1 MNMIISENTKAILL
15 LTAPLLLG
23 KSSEQYD
30 LLKPKEYHQLALYLR
45 EIKKQPADLLSIE
58 AGDILKKYTQ
68 LDKERILKLLSRGF
82 LLAQV
87 INYWQMRGIWVMSRA
102 DEFYPNRLKSRLK
115 EHSPAIL
122 YGCGNLKL
130 LDQGGLAVVGSRN
143 IDNELTIYSQEIG
156 KLSAQAGKMI
166 ISGGAKGVDNAAM
179 YSALKFGGSVCGVL
193 SDSLEKMALHIDN
206 RKALQEGR
214 LVLISACD
222 PKSGFNT
229 GNAMQRNKYIYALS
243 DAALIVNADEKK
255 GGTWAGAIEQLDK
268 YQHIPIYIRSTGRSS
283 EGLNALKTK
292 GALLWNNP
300 NNIQNFN
307 EIFNCSMSNGS
318 NDKEPKQISF
328 LDDSPELLEDSN
340 ITSNIQL
347 DKCSDFKQ
355 ENNST
360 VNKKPDDL
368 LFEYLSQLIK
378 NLTTNSYK
386 KDTELADALDVSIS
400 QMRVWL
406 KRLVDNKVM
415 IKKNRPVKYIW
426 KE

>member
-1 MNMIISENTKAILL
+1 MIISENTKAILL

-30 LLKPKEYHQLALYLR
+30 LLKPKEYHQLVLYLR

-58 AGDILKKYTQ
+58 AGDILKKYAQ

-82 LLAQV
+82 LLGQV

-143 IDNELTIYSQEIG
+143 IDNELTGYSQEIG
-156 KLSAQAGKMI
+156 KLSAQAGRII

-193 SDSLEKMALHIDN
+193 SDSLERMALHIDN
-206 RKALQEGR
+206 RKALQEDR

-222 PKSGFNT
+222 PKSGFNI

-255 GGTWAGAIEQLDK
+255 GGTWSGAIEQLDK
-268 YQHIPIYIRSTGRSS
+268 YKHIPIYVRSTGKNSR
-283 EGLNALKTK
+283 GLNALKNK

-300 NNIQNFN
+300 NNIQSFN
-307 EIFNCSMSNGS
+307 EVFKFSMSNGS
-318 NDKEPKQISF
+318 NDNKSKQISLF
-328 LDDSPELLEDSN
+328 DGGLEIYDENKMTESIKLNKSN
-340 ITSNIQL
+340 DL
-347 DKCSDFKQ
+347 KQ
-355 ENNST
+355 ENSLS
-360 VNKKPDDL
+360 VNQKPDEL
-368 LFEYLSQLIK
+368 LFEYVSQLIK
-378 NLTTNSYK
+378 NLTTSSYK
-386 KDTELADALDVSIS
+386 KDTELAYELDISIS

-406 KRLVDNKVM
+406 KRLVNNKVM
-415 IKKNRPVKYIW
+415 VKRNKPVKYIW